1 MMSNKPLIIGIS
13 GGTGSGKTRFAKE
26 LLLRCDSNEVIHI
39 SQDSYYKNLQHLS
52 YEERC
57 DINFDNP
64 NSIDFRDLEND
75 LMYLIDGKDV
85 EIPVY
90 DFKTHLRMKE
100 TNQLKSKPIIILEG
114 IFALHDNQIRNLID
128 IKIFVDTPSDIRI
141 LRRVKRDINK
151 RARSIESIM
160 NQYMESVRPMHEKFV
175 EPSKKYADIIIMDG
189 GKNKMA
195 IDTIENKLIPLI
207 EKRINVNT

>member
-1 MMSNKPLIIGIS
+1 MNRKPLIIGVS

-26 LLLRCDSNEVIHI
+26 LLLRCDPNEVIYI
-39 SQDSYYKNLQHLS
+39 SQDSYYKNLKHLS
-52 YEERC
+52 YEDRC
-57 DINFDNP
+57 NINFDDP

-75 LMYLIDGKDV
+75 LIHLIDGKDV
-85 EIPVY
+85 EIPIY
-90 DFKTHLRMKE
+90 NFKTHLRMEE

-128 IKIFVDTPSDIRI
+128 IKVFVDTPSDIRI

-151 RARSIESIM
+151 RARSIESIIT
-160 NQYMESVRPMHEKFV
+160 QYMESVRPMHEKFV

-195 IDTIENKLIPLI
+195 IDTINNRLLPLI

>member
-1 MMSNKPLIIGIS
+1 MNGCGSNIL
-13 GGTGSGKTRFAKE
+13 
-26 LLLRCDSNEVIHI
+26 
-39 SQDSYYKNLQHLS
+39 
-52 YEERC
+52 
-57 DINFDNP
+57 DI
-64 NSIDFRDLEND
+64 
-75 LMYLIDGKDV
+75 
-85 EIPVY
+85 VY